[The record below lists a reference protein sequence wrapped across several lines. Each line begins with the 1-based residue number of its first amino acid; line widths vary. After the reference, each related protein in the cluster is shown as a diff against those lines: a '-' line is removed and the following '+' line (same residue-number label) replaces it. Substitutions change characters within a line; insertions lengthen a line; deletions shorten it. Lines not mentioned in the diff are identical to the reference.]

1 MAKEESRPPQNT
13 SPPKK
18 AGLLWLLLWRLPW
31 HIAGILFA
39 SLFLSLLVEYA
50 GLVFWWPE
58 QGAQHARAM
67 METELRFLSSDFTR
81 SLVLS
86 HPSVTVMSW
95 VREGYQWLA
104 ENIMPSGAL
113 NNGCSHGNLFTQTL
127 TDSGTWL
134 AVQFR
139 GFLEATLYITVVFLV
154 RVSILLLSLPL
165 LVMAAAVAMVEGLSL
180 RDLRRY
186 GAGYE
191 SSFLYHHARG
201 LIKPSLVYPCMA
213 YLSWPAAAYPNAF
226 LLPSSLLFGVVLTVQ
241 ASTFKKYL

>member
-18 AGLLWLLLWRLPW
+18 PGLLWLLLWRLPW

-39 SLFLSLLVEYA
+39 SLLLSLLVEYA

-58 QGAQHARAM
+58 QGAQHARTM
-67 METELRFLSSDFTR
+67 METELRFLSADFTR
-81 SLVLS
+81 SLVMS
-86 HPSVTVMSW
+86 QPSVTVMSW
-95 VREGYQWLA
+95 VREGYRWLA
-104 ENIMPSGAL
+104 ENIMPASPL
-113 NNGCSHGNLFTQTL
+113 NNGNSGNLFTQMAAA
-127 TDSGTWL
+127 SGTWL

-139 GFLEATLYITVVFLV
+139 VFLEATLYITVVFVV

-165 LVMAAAVAMVEGLSL
+165 FVMAAAVAMVEGLSL

-226 LLPSSLLFGVVLTVQ
+226 LLPSAMLFGMVLTVQ

>member
-18 AGLLWLLLWRLPW
+18 PGLLWLLLWRLPW

-39 SLFLSLLVEYA
+39 SLLLSLLVEYA

-58 QGAQHARAM
+58 QGAQHARTM
-67 METELRFLSSDFTR
+67 METELRFLSADFTR
-81 SLVLS
+81 SLVMS
-86 HPSVTVMSW
+86 QPSVTVMSW
-95 VREGYQWLA
+95 VREGYRWLA
-104 ENIMPSGAL
+104 ENIMPAGTL
-113 NNGCSHGNLFTQTL
+113 NNGSSGNLFTQMAAA
-127 TDSGTWL
+127 SGTWL
-134 AVQFR
+134 AVQLR
-139 GFLEATLYITVVFLV
+139 VFLEATLYIMVVFVV

-165 LVMAAAVAMVEGLSL
+165 FVMAAAVAMVEGLSL

-226 LLPSSLLFGVVLTVQ
+226 LLPSAMLFGMVLTVQ

>member
-18 AGLLWLLLWRLPW
+18 PGLLWLLLWRLPW
-31 HIAGILFA
+31 HIAGILLA
-39 SLFLSLLVEYA
+39 SLLLSLLVEYA

-58 QGAQHARAM
+58 QGAQHARIM
-67 METELRFLSSDFTR
+67 METELRFLSADFTR
-81 SLVLS
+81 SLVMS
-86 HPSVTVMSW
+86 QPSVTVMSW
-95 VREGYQWLA
+95 VREGYRWFA
-104 ENIMPSGAL
+104 ENMMPTGTL
-113 NNGCSHGNLFTQTL
+113 NNGSGHSNLFMQTVA
-127 TDSGTWL
+127 TSGAWL

-139 GFLEATLYITVVFLV
+139 VFLEATLYITVVFVV

-165 LVMAAAVAMVEGLSL
+165 FVMAAAVAMVEGLSL

-226 LLPSSLLFGVVLTVQ
+226 LLPSAMLFGVVLTVQ

>member
-18 AGLLWLLLWRLPW
+18 PGLLWLLLWRLPW

-39 SLFLSLLVEYA
+39 SLLLSLLVEYA

-58 QGAQHARAM
+58 QGAQHARTM
-67 METELRFLSSDFTR
+67 METELRFLSADFTR
-81 SLVLS
+81 SLVMS
-86 HPSVTVMSW
+86 QPSVAVMSW
-95 VREGYQWLA
+95 VREGYRWLA
-104 ENIMPSGAL
+104 ENIMPAGTL
-113 NNGCSHGNLFTQTL
+113 NNGNSGNLFTQMAAA
-127 TDSGTWL
+127 SGTWL
-134 AVQFR
+134 AVQLR
-139 GFLEATLYITVVFLV
+139 VFLEATLYITVVFVV

-165 LVMAAAVAMVEGLSL
+165 FVMAAAVAMVEGLSL

-226 LLPSSLLFGVVLTVQ
+226 LLPSAMLFGMVLTVQ

>member
-18 AGLLWLLLWRLPW
+18 PGLLWLLLWRLPW

-67 METELRFLSSDFTR
+67 METDLRFLSADFTR

-86 HPSVTVMSW
+86 QPSVTVMSW
-95 VREGYQWLA
+95 VREGYRWLA
-104 ENIMPSGAL
+104 ENIMPSGGP
-113 NNGCSHGNLFTQTL
+113 NSGSSHGNLFTQTV
-127 TDSGTWL
+127 TDSGAWL

-139 GFLEATLYITVVFLV
+139 VFLEATLYITVVFVV

-165 LVMAAAVAMVEGLSL
+165 FVMAAAVAMVEGLSL

-201 LIKPSLVYPCMA
+201 LIKPLLVYPCMA

-226 LLPSSLLFGVVLTVQ
+226 LLPSALLFGAVLTIQ

>member
-18 AGLLWLLLWRLPW
+18 PGLLWLLLWRLPW

-58 QGAQHARAM
+58 QGAQHARVM
-67 METELRFLSSDFTR
+67 METELRFLSADFTR

-86 HPSVTVMSW
+86 QPSVTVMSW
-95 VREGYQWLA
+95 VREGYRWLA
-104 ENIMPSGAL
+104 ENIMPDGGPG
-113 NNGCSHGNLFTQTL
+113 NGSNHGNLFTQTVV
-127 TDSGTWL
+127 DSGTWL

-139 GFLEATLYITVVFLV
+139 VFLEATLYITVVFVV

-165 LVMAAAVAMVEGLSL
+165 FVMAAAVAMVEGLSL

-226 LLPSSLLFGVVLTVQ
+226 LLPSALLFGIVLTVQ

>member
-1 MAKEESRPPQNT
+1 MAKEESRPQQNT

-18 AGLLWLLLWRLPW
+18 PGLLWLLLWRLPW

-39 SLFLSLLVEYA
+39 SLLLSLLVEYA
-50 GLVFWWPE
+50 GLVLWWPE
-58 QGAQHARAM
+58 QGAQHARTM
-67 METELRFLSSDFTR
+67 METELRFLSADFTR
-81 SLVLS
+81 SLVMS
-86 HPSVTVMSW
+86 QPSVTVMSW
-95 VREGYQWLA
+95 VREGYRWLA
-104 ENIMPSGAL
+104 ENIMPASPL
-113 NNGCSHGNLFTQTL
+113 NNGNSGNLFTQMAAA
-127 TDSGTWL
+127 SGTWL
-134 AVQFR
+134 AVQLR
-139 GFLEATLYITVVFLV
+139 VFLEATLYITVVFVV

-165 LVMAAAVAMVEGLSL
+165 FVMAAAVAMVEGLSL

-226 LLPSSLLFGVVLTVQ
+226 LLPSAMLFGMVLTVQ

>member
-18 AGLLWLLLWRLPW
+18 PGLLWLLLWRLPW

-58 QGAQHARAM
+58 QGAQHARVM
-67 METELRFLSSDFTR
+67 METELRFLSADFTR

-86 HPSVTVMSW
+86 QPSVTVMSW
-95 VREGYQWLA
+95 VREGYRWFA
-104 ENIMPSGAL
+104 ENIMPSGTL
-113 NNGCSHGNLFTQTL
+113 KNGSHGNLFTQTVA
-127 TDSGTWL
+127 DSGTWL

-139 GFLEATLYITVVFLV
+139 VFLEATLYITVVFVV

-165 LVMAAAVAMVEGLSL
+165 FVMAAAVAMVEGLSL

-213 YLSWPAAAYPNAF
+213 YLSWPAVAYPNAF
-226 LLPSSLLFGVVLTVQ
+226 LLPSALLFGIVLTVQ

>member
-18 AGLLWLLLWRLPW
+18 PGLLWLLLWHLPW

-39 SLFLSLLVEYA
+39 SLLLSLLVEYA

-58 QGAQHARAM
+58 QGAQHARIM
-67 METELRFLSSDFTR
+67 METELRFLSADFTR
-81 SLVLS
+81 SLVMS
-86 HPSVTVMSW
+86 QPSVTVMSW
-95 VREGYQWLA
+95 VREGYRWLA
-104 ENIMPSGAL
+104 ENMIPAGTL
-113 NNGCSHGNLFTQTL
+113 NNGSRSNLFTQTVA
-127 TDSGTWL
+127 TSGAWL

-139 GFLEATLYITVVFLV
+139 VFLEATLYITVVFVV

-165 LVMAAAVAMVEGLSL
+165 FVMAAAVAMVEGLSL

-226 LLPSSLLFGVVLTVQ
+226 LLPAAMLFGVVLTVQ

>member
-18 AGLLWLLLWRLPW
+18 PGLLWLLLWRLPW

-39 SLFLSLLVEYA
+39 SLLLSLLVEYA

-58 QGAQHARAM
+58 QGAQHARTM
-67 METELRFLSSDFTR
+67 METELRFLSADFTR
-81 SLVLS
+81 SLVMS
-86 HPSVTVMSW
+86 QPYVTVMSW
-95 VREGYQWLA
+95 VREGYRWLA
-104 ENIMPSGAL
+104 ENIMPAGTL
-113 NNGCSHGNLFTQTL
+113 NNCNSGNLFTQMAAA
-127 TDSGTWL
+127 SGTWL
-134 AVQFR
+134 AVQLR
-139 GFLEATLYITVVFLV
+139 VFLEATLYISVVFVV

-165 LVMAAAVAMVEGLSL
+165 FVMAAAVAMVEGLSL

-226 LLPSSLLFGVVLTVQ
+226 LLPSAMLFGMVLTVQ

>member
-1 MAKEESRPPQNT
+1 MAKEESRPQQNT

-18 AGLLWLLLWRLPW
+18 PGLLWLLLWRLPW

-39 SLFLSLLVEYA
+39 SLLLSLLVEYA
-50 GLVFWWPE
+50 GLVLWWPE
-58 QGAQHARAM
+58 QGAQHARTM
-67 METELRFLSSDFTR
+67 METELRFLSADFTR
-81 SLVLS
+81 SLVMS
-86 HPSVTVMSW
+86 QPSVTVMSW
-95 VREGYQWLA
+95 VREGYRWLA
-104 ENIMPSGAL
+104 ENIMPAGTL
-113 NNGCSHGNLFTQTL
+113 NNGNSGNLFTQTVAA
-127 TDSGTWL
+127 SGTWL
-134 AVQFR
+134 AEQLRV
-139 GFLEATLYITVVFLV
+139 FLEATLYITVVFVV

-165 LVMAAAVAMVEGLSL
+165 FVMAAAVAMVEGLSL

-226 LLPSSLLFGVVLTVQ
+226 LLPSAMLFGMVLTVQ

>member
-18 AGLLWLLLWRLPW
+18 PGLLWLLLWRLPW

-39 SLFLSLLVEYA
+39 SLLLSLLVEYA

-58 QGAQHARAM
+58 QGAQHARTM
-67 METELRFLSSDFTR
+67 METELRFLSADFTR
-81 SLVLS
+81 SLVMS
-86 HPSVTVMSW
+86 QPSVTVMSW
-95 VREGYQWLA
+95 VREGYRWLA
-104 ENIMPSGAL
+104 ENIMPAGTL
-113 NNGCSHGNLFTQTL
+113 NNGNSGNLFTQMVAA
-127 TDSGTWL
+127 SGTWL
-134 AVQFR
+134 AVQLR
-139 GFLEATLYITVVFLV
+139 VFLEATLYITVVFMV

-165 LVMAAAVAMVEGLSL
+165 FVMAAAVAMVEGLSL

-226 LLPSSLLFGVVLTVQ
+226 LLPSAMLFGMVLTVQ

>member
-18 AGLLWLLLWRLPW
+18 PGLLWLLLWRLPW
-31 HIAGILFA
+31 HIAGILLA

-58 QGAQHARAM
+58 QGAQHARTM

-81 SLVLS
+81 SLVMS
-86 HPSVTVMSW
+86 QPAVTVMSW
-95 VREGYQWLA
+95 VREGYRWFT
-104 ENIMPSGAL
+104 ENLMPSGTL
-113 NNGCSHGNLFTQTL
+113 NNGSGQGNLFTQTVAIG
-127 TDSGTWL
+127 GTWL
-134 AVQFR
+134 AAQFKV
-139 GFLEATLYITVVFLV
+139 FLEATLYITVVFVV

-165 LVMAAAVAMVEGLSL
+165 FVMAAAVAIVEGLSL

-226 LLPSSLLFGVVLTVQ
+226 LLPAAMLFGVVLTVQ

>member
-1 MAKEESRPPQNT
+1 MAKEESRPQQNT
-13 SPPKK
+13 APPKK
-18 AGLLWLLLWRLPW
+18 PGLLRLLLWRLPW
-31 HIAGILFA
+31 HIIGILLA
-39 SLFLSLLVEYA
+39 SLLLSLVVEYA

-81 SLVLS
+81 SLVMS
-86 HPSVTVMSW
+86 QPSVTVMSW
-95 VREGYQWLA
+95 VRDGYRWFTGSTGL
-104 ENIMPSGAL
+104 SGTLGAG
-113 NNGCSHGNLFTQTL
+113 NGHGNLFTQTL
-127 TDSGTWL
+127 ATSGAWL

-139 GFLEATLYITVVFLV
+139 VFLEATLYITVVFVV
-154 RVSILLLSLPL
+154 RVSILLLSVPL
-165 LVMAAAVAMVEGLSL
+165 FVMAAAVAMVEGLSL

-201 LIKPSLVYPCMA
+201 LIKPSLVYPVMA
-213 YLSWPAAAYPNAF
+213 YLSWPVAAYPNAF
-226 LLPSSLLFGVVLTVQ
+226 LLPSALLFGVVLTVQ

>member
-1 MAKEESRPPQNT
+1 MAKEESRPSQNT

-18 AGLLWLLLWRLPW
+18 PGLLWLLLWRLPL

-104 ENIMPSGAL
+104 ENIMPSGTL
-113 NNGCSHGNLFTQTL
+113 NNGRSHGNLFTQTMA
-127 TDSGTWL
+127 DSGTWL

-139 GFLEATLYITVVFLV
+139 VFLEATLYITVVFVV

-165 LVMAAAVAMVEGLSL
+165 FVMAAAVAMVEGLSL

-226 LLPSSLLFGVVLTVQ
+226 LLPSALLFGVVLTVQ

>member
-1 MAKEESRPPQNT
+1 MAKEESRPSQNT

-18 AGLLWLLLWRLPW
+18 PGLLWLLLWRLPL

-104 ENIMPSGAL
+104 ENIMPSGTL
-113 NNGCSHGNLFTQTL
+113 NNGRSHGNLFTQTVA
-127 TDSGTWL
+127 DSGTWL

-139 GFLEATLYITVVFLV
+139 VFLEATLYITVVFVV

-165 LVMAAAVAMVEGLSL
+165 FVMAGAVAMVEGLSL

-226 LLPSSLLFGVVLTVQ
+226 LLPSALLFGIVLTVQ

>member
-18 AGLLWLLLWRLPW
+18 PGLLWLLLWRLPW

-39 SLFLSLLVEYA
+39 SLLLSLLIEYA

-58 QGAQHARAM
+58 QGAQHARTM
-67 METELRFLSSDFTR
+67 METELRFLSADFTR
-81 SLVLS
+81 SLVMS
-86 HPSVTVMSW
+86 QPSVTVMSW
-95 VREGYQWLA
+95 VREGYRWLA
-104 ENIMPSGAL
+104 ENIMPAGTL
-113 NNGCSHGNLFTQTL
+113 NNGNSGNLFTQMAAA
-127 TDSGTWL
+127 SGTWL
-134 AVQFR
+134 AVQLR
-139 GFLEATLYITVVFLV
+139 VFLEATLYITVVFVV

-165 LVMAAAVAMVEGLSL
+165 FVMAAAVAMVEGLSL

-226 LLPSSLLFGVVLTVQ
+226 LLPSAMLFGMVLTVQ

>member
-18 AGLLWLLLWRLPW
+18 PGLLWLLLWRLPW

-39 SLFLSLLVEYA
+39 SLLLSLLVEYA
-50 GLVFWWPE
+50 GLVLWWPE
-58 QGAQHARAM
+58 QGAQHARTM
-67 METELRFLSSDFTR
+67 METELRFLSADFTR
-81 SLVLS
+81 SLVMS
-86 HPSVTVMSW
+86 QPSVTVMSW
-95 VREGYQWLA
+95 VREGYRWLA
-104 ENIMPSGAL
+104 ENIMPAGTL
-113 NNGCSHGNLFTQTL
+113 NNGNSGNLFTQMAAA
-127 TDSGTWL
+127 SGTWL
-134 AVQFR
+134 AVQLR
-139 GFLEATLYITVVFLV
+139 VFLEATLYISVVFVV

-165 LVMAAAVAMVEGLSL
+165 FVMAAAVAMVEGLSL

-226 LLPSSLLFGVVLTVQ
+226 LLPSAMLFGMVLTVQ

>member
-18 AGLLWLLLWRLPW
+18 PGLLWLLLWRLPW

-39 SLFLSLLVEYA
+39 SLLLSLLVEYA

-58 QGAQHARAM
+58 QGAQHARTM
-67 METELRFLSSDFTR
+67 METELRFLSADFTR
-81 SLVLS
+81 SLVMS
-86 HPSVTVMSW
+86 QPSVTVMSW
-95 VREGYQWLA
+95 VREGYRWLA
-104 ENIMPSGAL
+104 ENIMPAGAL
-113 NNGCSHGNLFTQTL
+113 NNGNSGNLFTQMAAA
-127 TDSGTWL
+127 SGTWL

-139 GFLEATLYITVVFLV
+139 VFLEATLYISVVFVV

-165 LVMAAAVAMVEGLSL
+165 FVMAAAVAMVEGLSL

-226 LLPSSLLFGVVLTVQ
+226 LLPSAMLFGMVLTVQ

>member
-1 MAKEESRPPQNT
+1 MAKEESRPSQNT
-13 SPPKK
+13 SHPKNP
-18 AGLLWLLLWRLPW
+18 GLLWLLLWRLPW
-31 HIAGILFA
+31 HIAGILLV

-58 QGAQHARAM
+58 QGAQHARIM
-67 METELRFLSSDFTR
+67 METELRFLSADFTR

-86 HPSVTVMSW
+86 QPSVTVMSW
-95 VREGYQWLA
+95 VREGYRWFTDSM
-104 ENIMPSGAL
+104 MPAGPL
-113 NNGCSHGNLFTQTL
+113 NNGSIGNLFTQTVA
-127 TDSGTWL
+127 TSGTWL
-134 AVQFR
+134 AAQLRV
-139 GFLEATLYITVVFLV
+139 FLEATLYITVVFVV

-165 LVMAAAVAMVEGLSL
+165 FVMAAAVAMVEGLSI
-180 RDLRRY
+180 RDVRRY

-226 LLPSSLLFGVVLTVQ
+226 LLPSALLFGVVLTVQ

>member
-18 AGLLWLLLWRLPW
+18 PGLLWLLLWRLPW

-39 SLFLSLLVEYA
+39 SLLLSLLVEYA

-58 QGAQHARAM
+58 QGAQHARTM
-67 METELRFLSSDFTR
+67 METELRFLSADFTR
-81 SLVLS
+81 SLVMS
-86 HPSVTVMSW
+86 QPSVTVMSW
-95 VREGYQWLA
+95 VREGYRWLA
-104 ENIMPSGAL
+104 ENIMPAGTL
-113 NNGCSHGNLFTQTL
+113 NNGNSGNLFTQMAAA
-127 TDSGTWL
+127 SGTWL

-139 GFLEATLYITVVFLV
+139 VFLEATLYITVVFVV

-165 LVMAAAVAMVEGLSL
+165 FVMAAAVAMVEGLSL

-226 LLPSSLLFGVVLTVQ
+226 LLPSAMLFGMVLTVQ